1 MQLPEIFFLVWLSHG
16 SGPVLVWYIGECMVS
31 PLEGFVKDIIINV
44 SGFLLATSVKSICY
58 VNTILM
64 VCQPFYD
71 YVVQGISFVLATDEH
86 RRLLEPAAQK
96 CGAHFVLLPSVAS
109 LQNSLQESKED
120 GRVPIEQVV
129 ADAQKISSSIRGTVI
144 TP

>member
-1 MQLPEIFFLVWLSHG
+1 
-16 SGPVLVWYIGECMVS
+16 MVS
-31 PLEGFVKDIIINV
+31 KEDYTRPTLVR
-44 SGFLLATSVKSICY
+44 TMCY

-71 YVVQGISFVLATDEH
+71 YAVQGISSVLATDEH
-86 RRLLEPAAQK
+86 RGLLEPAAQK
-96 CGAHFVLLPSVAS
+96 CGAHFGLLPSVAS
-109 LQNSLQESKED
+109 LQSSLQESKED

-129 ADAQKISSSIRGTVI
+129 ADAQKISSSIRGTVV